1 MDSEMHTRD
10 AWTSWKNRFA
20 GDWLNKKSDPHPW
33 GLVAMTA
40 VKFGDNS
47 SAACWLS
54 RSEPLRFSSNWNVL
68 EESAFQAVEAKIG
81 ETSRTDPG
89 ACSKVIARP

>member
-1 MDSEMHTRD
+1 MNSDVQTRD
-10 AWTSWKNRFA
+10 AWMSWKNRFA

-54 RSEPLRFSSNWNVL
+54 RSEPLRFSSNWNIL
-68 EESAFQAVEAKIG
+68 EESAFQAVEANIG
-81 ETSRTDPG
+81 DSSRTDPS
-89 ACSKVIARP
+89 ACAKVTATP